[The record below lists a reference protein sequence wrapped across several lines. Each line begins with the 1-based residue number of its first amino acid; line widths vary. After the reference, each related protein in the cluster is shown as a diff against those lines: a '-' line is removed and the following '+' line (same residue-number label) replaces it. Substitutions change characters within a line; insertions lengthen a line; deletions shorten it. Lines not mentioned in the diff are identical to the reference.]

1 MKINSKVFYI
11 NCNSYNNKIS
21 IQKINQNKRKKIMKT
36 QNNSYKKRKKKYR
49 YKKQKFNNL
58 LKYKINIKKNYEKK
72 YV

>member
-1 MKINSKVFYI
+1 
-11 NCNSYNNKIS
+11 
-21 IQKINQNKRKKIMKT
+21 MKT